1 MELKDPI
8 GHKYFNKRMEGIKY
22 ERIENKGFAK
32 TVRTFKILTIISLS
46 IVTLLFLT
54 DHVFKITDI
63 GYVNLSGFIFV
74 VGFYYEY
81 KKKSKTLGGQFIEWR
96 ENEIS
101 FKSRQEE
108 ATTIKLDSIDKIE
121 IKSSEVLLNTIED
134 LSYIINLDDYREYTQ
149 KIKIKNNF
157 KLLKTK
163 PNNTYT

>member
-1 MELKDPI
+1 
-8 GHKYFNKRMEGIKY
+8 
-22 ERIENKGFAK
+22 
-32 TVRTFKILTIISLS
+32 
-46 IVTLLFLT
+46 LT
-54 DHVFKITDI
+54 DHVFKVTDI

-74 VGFYYEY
+74 VGFYYDY
-81 KKKSKTLGGQFIEWR
+81 RKKVKTLGGQFIEWS

-108 ATTIKLDSIDKIE
+108 TKTIKLDSIKKIE

-134 LSYIINLDDYREYTQ
+134 LSYTINLDDYREYSE

-157 KLLKTK
+157 KILKTK

>member
-1 MELKDPI
+1 MDINTL
-8 GHKYFNKRMEGIKY
+8 NKRMKGIKY
-22 ERIENKGFAK
+22 ERIENKGFEK
-32 TVRTFKILTIISLS
+32 TVKTFKILTIISLS
-46 IVTLLFLT
+46 IVVLLFLT
-54 DHVFKITDI
+54 DHVFKVTDI

-74 VGFYYEY
+74 VGFYYDY
-81 KKKSKTLGGQFIEWR
+81 RKKVKTLGGQFIEWS

-108 ATTIKLDSIDKIE
+108 TKTIKLDSIKKIE

-134 LSYIINLDDYREYTQ
+134 LSYTINLDDYREYSE

-157 KLLKTK
+157 KILKTK